1 MVGVMINPLWLKT
14 FRTLVDTGHF
24 TKTADKLFMTQP
36 GVSQHITKLEDV
48 CDCALIKRDKK
59 RFDVTEQGRLVYQ
72 YACQLDKS
80 EEVLREQLA
89 SDDPYIGKCR
99 LACSGSLAL
108 MLYSK
113 LLDLQCQHEQLI
125 IDVKAAPNH
134 QILDEI
140 HQGQSDIGIVTHIPN
155 PALFDVQTI
164 GHEQLCLVYPATI
177 KVDTISDKHLIE
189 LGLISHPDAE
199 HYLSLFF
206 AQNSKTCFGELLVS
220 DIAVSGSINQIGQ
233 ILEPVA
239 KGLGFTVLPKS
250 AIDSFHSP
258 KKINV
263 FEAKTPVIETL
274 HLVVKK
280 GRKLPARF
288 DTVSRKL
295 QGHFNMSTS
304 GS

>member
-1 MVGVMINPLWLKT
+1 MINPLWLRT

-24 TKTADKLFMTQP
+24 TKTAEKLFMTQP
-36 GVSQHITKLEDV
+36 GVSQHITKLEDA

-80 EEVLREQLA
+80 EEVLREQLV
-89 SDDPYIGKCR
+89 SDDPYAGKCR

-108 MLYSK
+108 MLYPK
-113 LLDLQCQHEQLI
+113 LLDLQCQHSQLI
-125 IDVKAAPNH
+125 LEVKAAPNQ
-134 QILDEI
+134 QILNEVQ
-140 HQGQSDIGIVTHIPN
+140 QGKVDIGIVTHIPN
-155 PALFDVQTI
+155 PALFDVETI
-164 GHEQLCLVYPATI
+164 GHEQLCLVLPATVNLA
-177 KVDTISDKHLIE
+177 KVYRSDLLE

-206 AQNSKTCFGELLVS
+206 AQNSETCFDELLVS
-220 DIAVSGSINQIGQ
+220 DIPVSGSINQIGQ

-250 AIDSFHSP
+250 AIDSFHAP
-258 KKINV
+258 EKIMV
-263 FEAKTPVIETL
+263 FEAKTQVIETL

-280 GRKLPARF
+280 GRNLPARF

-295 QGHFNMSTS
+295 QAHFNMSTS